1 MSYELDNF
9 SVSLHLNHIQAVLK
23 HSITFLLIT
32 RVSALVI

>member
-9 SVSLHLNHIQAVLK
+9 SAFLPLK
-23 HSITFLLIT
+23 HRQSLQKHTITFLLIT